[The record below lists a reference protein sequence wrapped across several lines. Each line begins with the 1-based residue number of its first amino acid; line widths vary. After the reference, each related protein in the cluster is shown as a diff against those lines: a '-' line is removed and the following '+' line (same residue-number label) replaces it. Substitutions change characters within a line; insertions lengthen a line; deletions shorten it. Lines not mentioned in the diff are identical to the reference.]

1 MKLVDVAVNRPVT
14 IWMFIFAVIL
24 FGLVSLSRLSLNLL
38 PELSYPTLTVRTD
51 YVGAAPLEVEQLIS
65 KPIEETIGTVK
76 GIRSVHSVS
85 KTGQSDVVLEFEWGV
100 DMDLASLEVREKLD
114 ILQLPL
120 DVKNPLILKFNPSL
134 DPILR
139 LGLQSDIED
148 FDQGLQH
155 SLKTQR
161 TYAEEQIKRKLESIR
176 GVASVKIG
184 GGLEQEIQVLIDQNR
199 ASQLG
204 IPVSTIVARLKSEN
218 INQSGG
224 KIEDGSQAFLVRTLN
239 QFQSLEDIEN
249 IFIAQSP
256 SNQNFNVQNNQNHS
270 GFQNTN
276 IRLADIAT
284 VSDYHKERTSIT
296 RINGAEAIEI
306 AIYKEGDANTVDVA
320 KRIKDQLERL
330 NQELPNNYK
339 LSMVYDQSIF
349 IANAI
354 SEVKNAAVI
363 GGLLAMLVLFL
374 FLKNIWSTLI
384 ISISIPV
391 SVIATFNLMYSNDI
405 SLNIMSLG
413 GIALAVGLLVD
424 NAIVVL
430 ENIARRRSLGE
441 SAKQAA
447 TLGSKEVAMA
457 ITASTLTTMAVFFPL
472 VFVEGIA
479 GQLFK
484 DQALTVTF
492 ALLASLI
499 VAITLIPMLSARA
512 KINLKADH
520 NPQNEVDELVKP
532 TPAAVKPEKGIKLV
546 LWYIALP
553 VKWLLKMVFHYLPL
567 TLISAITIVVKA
579 IAKTLGLAFKPLLW
593 GFDKIY
599 NAFAALYAILL
610 NFALKQR
617 LLFVGLIIGLCA
629 STSLLVNK
637 LGMELIPSMSQGE
650 FFVEV
655 TLPAGTPL
663 SKTDTILKQL
673 AQVTDNHEKVDNSY
687 ALAGTGSLM
696 NASPAQGGDHWG
708 RLNVVMKKGS
718 DLEDEQA
725 VATLIREQVK
735 NLPGTTAKFNK
746 TELFSFKTPL
756 EIELIGY
763 DLKQLSSYSDN
774 ILQQLSKNDRFVD
787 VKSSLR
793 LGHPELKVLFD
804 HGKLAQLGLNSSD
817 VSQLLSTQIGG
828 EVATQYTINDRKV
841 DVLVRTAEK
850 DRNSIADVSNIIVNP
865 GSERPIPLSA
875 VAEIVQSVGPS
886 EITRISQQRVAIISA
901 NLGYGDLAQ
910 AVQAAKQALTKIQIP
925 LNLSAKI
932 TGQNEQMEHSFESLK
947 FALILAVFLV
957 YIVMA
962 SQFESF
968 LHPLLIL
975 FTVPLAGAGSI
986 FGLYVSGTNV
996 SIMVFIGLIML
1007 CGIVVN
1013 NAIVLIDRIN
1023 QLRQA
1028 GQDKH
1033 HAIVEAAK
1041 SRLRPIIMTTL
1052 TTTLGLLPLALGLGD
1067 GAEIRAP
1074 MAITVIW
1081 GLVFATVL
1089 TLVFIPVIYSLFDQK
1104 RYAQTD
1110 EKTHSTQSS
1119 HTQNSNA
1126 RSSAAV

>member
-1 MKLVDVAVNRPVT
+1 MKLVDVAVNRPVS
-14 IWMFIFAVIL
+14 IWMFTVAVIL

-51 YVGAAPLEVEQLIS
+51 YIGAAPSEVEQLIS

-139 LGLQSDIED
+139 LGLQSDTKSTGSALNYE
-148 FDQGLQH
+148 
-155 SLKTQR
+155 LKTQR

-184 GGLEQEIQVLIDQNR
+184 GGLEQQIQVLIDQQR

-204 IPVSTIVARLKSEN
+204 IEVSTIVNKLKSEN

-249 IFIAQSP
+249 IFIASVPNTNSIDRNRQD
-256 SNQNFNVQNNQNHS
+256 
-270 GFQNTN
+270 TN

-296 RINGAEAIEI
+296 RINGEQAIEI

-320 KRIKDQLERL
+320 NRIKDQLDRL
-330 NQELPNNYK
+330 NQELPNSYQ

-354 SEVKNAAVI
+354 KEVKNAAVI
-363 GGLLAMLVLFL
+363 GGLLAMLVLFM

-441 SAKQAA
+441 PAKQAA

-479 GQLFK
+479 GQLFR

-512 KINLKADH
+512 KINLNAAD
-520 NPQNEVDELVKP
+520 NSDENVDELLKTQPAPQKP
-532 TPAAVKPEKGIKLV
+532 QKGIKLV
-546 LWYIALP
+546 LWYFALP
-553 VKWLLKMVFHYLPL
+553 VKLLFKLVFHYLPL
-567 TLISAITIVVKA
+567 GIISLVTVVVK
-579 IAKTLGLAFKPLLW
+579 TLSKLLSIVFKPLLW

-599 NAFAALYAILL
+599 NAFAAVYAVLL

-617 LLFVGLIIGLCA
+617 VMFVGIIIGVCA
-629 STSLLVNK
+629 STTLLVNK

-650 FFVEV
+650 FFVEL
-655 TLPAGTPL
+655 TLPSGTPL
-663 SKTDTILKQL
+663 EKTDITLKQL
-673 AQVTDNHEKVDNSY
+673 AEVAKAHNKVAKSY

-696 NASPAQGGDHWG
+696 NASPAQGGDYWG
-708 RLNVVMKKGS
+708 RLNIVMEKGS
-718 DLEDEQA
+718 TLADEQS
-725 VATLIREQVK
+725 VANLIREQIK
-735 NLPGTTAKFNK
+735 TMPGLAAKFNK

-756 EIELIGY
+756 EIELSGY
-763 DLKQLSSYSDN
+763 DLNQLSTYSAQIVDK
-774 ILQQLSKNDRFVD
+774 LSENDRFVD

-793 LGHPELKVLFD
+793 LGHPELKVHFN
-804 HGKLAQLGLNSSD
+804 HEKLAQLGLNSKD
-817 VSQLLSTQIGG
+817 VSQLLATQIGG

-841 DVLVRTAEK
+841 DILVRTAEK
-850 DRNSIADVSNIIVNP
+850 DRNSISDVGNTIVNP
-865 GSERPIPLSA
+865 GSDRPVVLAA
-875 VAEIVQSVGPS
+875 VADVIESVGPS
-886 EITRISQQRVAIISA
+886 EITRISQQRVAVISA
-901 NLGYGDLAQ
+901 NLGYGDLSQ
-910 AVQAAKQALTKIQIP
+910 AVIEAKKELAQLDIP
-925 LNLSAKI
+925 FNLSAKI
-932 TGQNEQMEHSFESLK
+932 TGQNEQMEHSFQSLK

-986 FGLYVSGTNV
+986 IGLYVSGTNV
-996 SIMVFIGLIML
+996 SVMVFIGLIML

-1023 QLRQA
+1023 QLRA
-1028 GQDKH
+1028 SGTEKH
-1033 HAIVEAAK
+1033 QAIVEAAT

-1081 GLVFATVL
+1081 GLMFATVL

-1104 RYAQTD
+1104 RFTQAAQTA
-1110 EKTHSTQSS
+1110 EPNESKP
-1119 HTQNSNA
+1119 NA
-1126 RSSAAV
+1126 ESLSAAQLSISK